1 MKTRLVDLLRCP
13 TCAGQLELN
22 VLQVRSRDR
31 SGRRRGADR
40 GGSAPLRRLPRLV
53 PDLPAR
59 PGAARLLDRPPHGV
73 RLGASS
79 GCQRLPASRRP
90 CSAWRASDRSRASAR
105 SGSPFKTTSSRS
117 PTRTGTARTSSGS
130 SSVGATTRR
139 LPAESCSTSAAGT
152 EPRRACCSSVTGME
166 VFGTDLNLSLLA
178 SGPTLDR
185 EPLVHTVIASLFALP
200 FPHREFDV
208 VYSHGVLH
216 HTFSTS
222 AAFASIAD
230 YVAPGGT
237 LSIWVYAKSDFEGSR
252 RLRLSA
258 GTERLFR
265 PLVAGAPKRLQS
277 AVTHA
282 LSVTAFCSLPASR
295 HESGAVAVQELPPL
309 DAGSLDPALRAP
321 ARARRGR
328 GMVSRS
334 GLRACRR
341 RRGLLRATLR
351 DPAHR
356 DRAAGLTPCGRG
368 LIVPAPRRPARRAHR
383 ALRQMRRSCGPAS
396 PRCPEHARPGR
407 GSPTRRRRRERGGC
421 PRS

>member
-22 VLQVRSRDR
+22 VLQAVRGTDRVADEELVESGLLLCEGCRVWYPISRHVPVLLDFSTDLHTAFASEHR
-31 SGRRRGADR
+31 AAVSGYRPPAGH
-40 GGSAPLRRLPRLV
+40 
-53 PDLPAR
+53 AR
-59 PGAARLLDRPPHGV
+59 PGERLTQSSFSTEWLALQDDELTFTYTHRDREDFIRIELGRDDGAPATSGKLLDIGCGYGTEARLL
-73 RLGASS
+73 
-79 GCQRLPASRRP
+79 QR
-90 CSAWRASDRSRASAR
+90 
-105 SGSPFKTTSSRS
+105 
-117 PTRTGTARTSSGS
+117 
-130 SSVGATTRR
+130 
-139 LPAESCSTSAAGT
+139 
-152 EPRRACCSSVTGME
+152 VTGME

-282 LSVTAFCSLPASR
+282 LSVPHFVRYRLRGMNREQWRFKNSLHSMRDRWTPRYAHRHEPDEVEGWFRAQGFEPVPADAASYERRFGIPLIGIGRRASR
-295 HESGAVAVQELPPL
+295 RA
-309 DAGSLDPALRAP
+309 DAG
-321 ARARRGR
+321 
-328 GMVSRS
+328 
-334 GLRACRR
+334 
-341 RRGLLRATLR
+341 
-351 DPAHR
+351 
-356 DRAAGLTPCGRG
+356 
-368 LIVPAPRRPARRAHR
+368 
-383 ALRQMRRSCGPAS
+383 
-396 PRCPEHARPGR
+396 
-407 GSPTRRRRRERGGC
+407 
-421 PRS
+421 